1 MIIKQAFKVTKD
13 NIILAQPLVLYLV
26 VVSLTSAGL
35 SRVPASPVFWVFFGA
50 NILLSTAFFAG
61 WFYMCAK
68 TVEHEKTEYK
78 SPEEKSIASVKLI
91 KNFFPGVGEYFLSV
105 TSAILLYTGIFA
117 IILFLAFKAGTHF
130 IPNPYINFA
139 KIMAAQTPAQMQDY
153 IMTLTPVQI
162 KLLNLWFMY
171 MGGVSFVYT
180 FLTMFWF
187 PALIFDTKN
196 PFSAFWKNLKF
207 IFKNFFG
214 ALGIVAYLYFM
225 NFIVSAINA
234 VSGVNIV
241 LSIISLVV
249 TFYFMTYCIVLIFL
263 YYGEKR

>member
-35 SRVPASPVFWVFFGA
+35 SRVPASPVFSVFFGA

-117 IILFLAFKAGTHF
+117 IILYLAFKAGTHF